1 MLVVGRTVEQALD
14 KEAMKKKGRRRAAEL
29 VIAEALGENAAGV
42 APAGGFAPLAG
53 NRAGVPVKTVKLKA
67 DGTW

>member
-1 MLVVGRTVEQALD
+1 MERALEQESL
-14 KEAMKKKGRRRAAEL
+14 KKKGRRRAAEV

-42 APAGGFAPLAG
+42 APAQGFAPLTG